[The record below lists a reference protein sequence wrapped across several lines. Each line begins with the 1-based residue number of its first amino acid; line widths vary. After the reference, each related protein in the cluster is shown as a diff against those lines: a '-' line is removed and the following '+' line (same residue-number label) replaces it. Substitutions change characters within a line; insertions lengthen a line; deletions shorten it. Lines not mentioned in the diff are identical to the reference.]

1 MVGLGNFLETPFD
14 FTNMSRGQ
22 VIGAAQTLRSEG
34 KLSGNEAAVLEGFAC
49 AYAAAPG
56 QQLPAQ
62 YSLTDQTKYNFF
74 DMIKQASGSDH
85 AHGESLAAAND
96 DALLG
101 GLTQYTS
108 IVNAETN
115 KTLMTYL

>member
-1 MVGLGNFLETPFD
+1 MEIIEILYYTKYFVHAQL
-14 FTNMSRGQ
+14 SRR
-22 VIGAAQTLRSEG
+22 LRSEG

-62 YSLTDQTKYNFF
+62 YSLTVPTKYNFL
-74 DMIKQASGSDH
+74 DMVKQASISDQ
-85 AHGESLAAAND
+85 AHGERLAAAND

-101 GLTQYTS
+101 GLTEYTNN
-108 IVNAETN
+108 VNAETN
-115 KTLMTYL
+115 KSLMTYL